1 MACQNEVTNSPRG
14 GICEEDSHG
23 VQGLPDEGQPHR
35 VGHRIRHGRRI
46 RRAGE
51 FVRRHDHQP
60 VVGAIFGQP
69 SFSSLTIGLWANS
82 TLYYGA
88 FLTEVIT
95 FVGIA
100 ASVFFFIVK
109 PYNAYKAR
117 TEVEEAPPPPPE
129 DDESVILLREIRDS
143 LNK

>member
-1 MACQNEVTNSPRG
+1 VKKIITEFKDFLMRGNLIELAIAFVMAAAFGALVS
-14 GICEEDSHG
+14 S
-23 VQGLPDEGQPHR
+23 
-35 VGHRIRHGRRI
+35 
-46 RRAGE
+46 
-51 FVRRHDHQP
+51 FVDTIINP
-60 VVGAIFGQP
+60 IVGAIFGQP
-69 SFSSLTIGLWANS
+69 SFSSLTIGLWSNA

-88 FLTEVIT
+88 FLTEIIT

-129 DDESVILLREIRDS
+129 DDESVILLRQIRDS
-143 LNK
+143 LRK